1 MASYD
6 LRTGYELLSS
16 QPNDDREGEDTDDPE
31 LAPLA
36 ANVIHMAPGSTRRKA
51 LFLANSFVFY
61 MSKRNN

>member
-16 QPNDDREGEDTDDPE
+16 QPNDDREGEETDDPE

-36 ANVIHMAPGSTRRKA
+36 ANVIHMAPGSTRRK
-51 LFLANSFVFY
+51 NTVFSEPFWVLY
-61 MSKRNN
+61 EQTE

>member
-16 QPNDDREGEDTDDPE
+16 QPDNDREGEDTDDQE

-36 ANVIHMAPGSTRRKA
+36 ANVIHVAPGSTRRKIFCVNKRCERS
-51 LFLANSFVFY
+51 FLTF
-61 MSKRNN
+61 